1 MASKRDLVEAQ
12 TYSRRRLLTAFTS
25 GAPSGQELEPTKPMR
40 GVVAGVLLTV
50 ILVLGSLA
58 YGLLKPTLPSGWDD
72 SSLVVVKDVG
82 TRYVAIKGTL
92 YPVLNTTSARLV
104 VPSSAFHVVQVSQDD
119 IASTKR
125 GATIG
130 IAGAPDAPP
139 PADRLV
145 ATGWL
150 SCLVPDGARTTIGVD
165 LPIDT
170 DGDGVD
176 DESTA
181 PPSATAAAPG
191 VLVSVD
197 DDLYIVSG
205 GLRYLIPLESQSAVL
220 RALGLDTATPVPAP
234 AAWLNLFPA
243 GTDLAPVTLPDV
255 GQQVPSVSGLPL
267 DTVIGTVVEVSGVGA
282 DTKTYVVDQDGNLAP
297 LGALALPLY
306 ELGSG
311 QDAAVVQKSAA
322 DVAGVRTAT
331 QPVAPADWPQV
342 APVAVPD
349 ERSAC
354 ARLTT
359 TGDDVQVAL
368 VTTAADPDAV
378 AGVLVA
384 PGGGALVRA
393 ATTAG
398 GAGGVSLVDESGTA
412 FPVPDA
418 SDEMLARL
426 GYTPSQVTRVPPAW
440 TALLPAGPALTED
453 AAAQQVRSAGA

>member
-12 TYSRRRLLTAFTS
+12 TYSRRRLLTAFVS
-25 GAPSGQELEPTKPMR
+25 GAPAGQELEPTKPMR

-58 YGLLKPTLPSGWDD
+58 YGLLKPTLPDGWDD

-82 TRYVAIKGTL
+82 TRYVAVKGTL

-119 IASTKR
+119 VADTPR

-181 PPSATAAAPG
+181 PPALTEAEQG

-197 DDLYIVSG
+197 DDLYVVAG
-205 GLRYLIPLESQSAVL
+205 GLRYLIPLEYQSAVL
-220 RALGLDTATPVPAP
+220 RALGLDTVTPVPAP

-243 GTDLAPVTLPDV
+243 GTDLEPVTLPDV
-255 GQQVPSVSGLPL
+255 GKQVPSISGLPL

-282 DTKTYVVDQDGNLAP
+282 DTKRYVVDQDGNLAP
-297 LGALALPLY
+297 LGDLALPLY

-331 QPVAPADWPQV
+331 
-342 APVAVPD
+342 
-349 ERSAC
+349 
-354 ARLTT
+354 
-359 TGDDVQVAL
+359 
-368 VTTAADPDAV
+368 
-378 AGVLVA
+378 
-384 PGGGALVRA
+384 
-393 ATTAG
+393 
-398 GAGGVSLVDESGTA
+398 
-412 FPVPDA
+412 
-418 SDEMLARL
+418 
-426 GYTPSQVTRVPPAW
+426 
-440 TALLPAGPALTED
+440 
-453 AAAQQVRSAGA
+453 